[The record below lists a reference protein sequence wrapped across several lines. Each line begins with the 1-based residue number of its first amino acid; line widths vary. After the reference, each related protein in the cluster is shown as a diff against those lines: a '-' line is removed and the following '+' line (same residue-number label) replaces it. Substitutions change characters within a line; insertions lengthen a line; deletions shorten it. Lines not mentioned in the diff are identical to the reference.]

1 MKKRTHLMSSA
12 VALCMTMLAA
22 NVQAQN
28 LRTTVN
34 GAPIEMI
41 EVKGGTFMMGDQ
53 TRQNKDALPLHR
65 VTLSSY
71 YVGRTEVTQKLW
83 TAVMGYN
90 DSNFKGDYRPVEN
103 IDYEE
108 IQTFLKKLNEATGIN
123 FRLLTEAEWEF
134 AARGG
139 LQTKGYVY
147 SGSNKLDEVGW
158 TGDSNPTHTT
168 HNVANKQPNELGIF
182 DMTGNVWEWC
192 SDYNG
197 PYSDKE
203 QKNPKGPTK
212 VTWHQA
218 RGGGFSHFSYWC
230 QLAYR
235 DLQYPA
241 KKNGGLGFRLAMDAT
256 KDNIRG
262 MQVAREWFL
271 TKDIVAEAAPRAA
284 KFEEKDIL
292 ANPSR
297 EMLVGV
303 WQRFVVDDV
312 KGRSYGPILKIL
324 AADGSFQN
332 LGVVSANNPKFGLG
346 GTGKWEVKDGCLV
359 ETVDAKSGNIFDG
372 KKNAMELILSDNG
385 KVMHII
391 WLNPITGAKMDEFY
405 EKVE

>member
-53 TRQNKDALPLHR
+53 TRQNQDALPLHR

-123 FRLLTEAEWEF
+123 FRLPTEAEWEF

-139 LQTKGYVY
+139 LHSMGYVY

-158 TGDSNPTHTT
+158 TGDSNPTRTT
-168 HNVANKQPNELGIF
+168 HNVANKHPNELGIF
-182 DMTGNVWEWC
+182 DMTGNVW
-192 SDYNG
+192 
-197 PYSDKE
+197 
-203 QKNPKGPTK
+203 
-212 VTWHQA
+212 
-218 RGGGFSHFSYWC
+218 
-230 QLAYR
+230 
-235 DLQYPA
+235 
-241 KKNGGLGFRLAMDAT
+241 
-256 KDNIRG
+256 
-262 MQVAREWFL
+262 
-271 TKDIVAEAAPRAA
+271 
-284 KFEEKDIL
+284 
-292 ANPSR
+292 
-297 EMLVGV
+297 
-303 WQRFVVDDV
+303 
-312 KGRSYGPILKIL
+312 
-324 AADGSFQN
+324 
-332 LGVVSANNPKFGLG
+332 
-346 GTGKWEVKDGCLV
+346 
-359 ETVDAKSGNIFDG
+359 
-372 KKNAMELILSDNG
+372 
-385 KVMHII
+385 
-391 WLNPITGAKMDEFY
+391 
-405 EKVE
+405 

>member
-1 MKKRTHLMSSA
+1 MKKRTHLLSSA

-22 NVQAQN
+22 NAQAQN
-28 LRTTVN
+28 LRTIVN
-34 GAPIEMI
+34 DAPIEMI

-65 VTLSSY
+65 ITLNSY

-90 DSNFKGDYRPVEN
+90 NSHFKGDYRPVEN

-168 HNVANKQPNELGIF
+168 HNVANKQPNELGIY

-197 PYSDKE
+197 PYSDKD

-212 VTWHQA
+212 ATWHQA
-218 RGGGFSHFSYWC
+218 RGGGYSHFSYWC

-235 DLQYPA
+235 DLQYPSG
-241 KKNGGLGFRLAMDAT
+241 KGDGLGFRLAMDAT
-256 KDNIRG
+256 KGNTRL
-262 MQVAREWFL
+262 MEVAKEWYL
-271 TKDIVAEAAPRAA
+271 TKDVVTEAAPRAA
-284 KFEEKDIL
+284 KVEEKDIV

-303 WQRFVVDDV
+303 WQRFVLDNANER
-312 KGRSYGPILKIL
+312 KYGPILKIL

-332 LGVVSANNPKFGLG
+332 VSPVRVNNPKFGFG
-346 GTGKWEVKDGCLV
+346 GTGTWAVEDGCLV
-359 ETVDAKSGNIFDG
+359 ETVAAKSGNIFNG

-391 WLNPITGAKMDEFY
+391 WLNPITGAKMDEYY
-405 EKVE
+405 ERVE